1 MHARLLMA
9 IGACAV
15 VAACGGGGSS
25 ATSTPATRPVT
36 AASSKPNA
44 AVQITIIPSTV
55 VHGGHRSASSKKRK
69 PQFVDPYGTSVSLQ
83 FSPYNFSN
91 NGQASAPQTYSGPI
105 PIATYGPTTATVPVY
120 SGFIQVYG
128 TEIYGAQAGNGVSA
142 VLASNQQFYNTY
154 TIDPGTTT
162 AIALT
167 LSLVPAEIMLT
178 VDPTLQGGAYEVNGA
193 CINVGNQN
201 TTQLFTLVPADANY
215 DYLPQAP
222 ASMQTPPPNGLNGTV
237 TLTGITG
244 SSDNG
249 GSSTIVPTNA
259 TWNGYTVYEF
269 IYTRAGNGDAYAPAV
284 TATANT
290 FNPDGGYDYLD
301 QISDPP
307 GNSGSAFS
315 EQVTINPGNC
325 DT

>member
-1 MHARLLMA
+1 MMHARLLMA

-15 VAACGGGGSS
+15 VAACGGGGG
-25 ATSTPATRPVT
+25 STTTTPTTHPVT
-36 AASSKPNA
+36 TTRKPDASIK
-44 AVQITIIPSTV
+44 ITIVPSNV
-55 VHGGHRSASSKKRK
+55 IHGGHRSTPSKKRK

-91 NGQASAPQTYSGPI
+91 NGQPSAPQTYSGPI

-128 TEIYGAQAGNGVSA
+128 TEIYGAQAGAGVSA

-154 TIDPGTTT
+154 TIDPGTTES
-162 AIALT
+162 IALT
-167 LSLVPAEIMLT
+167 LSLVPAQIMLT
-178 VDPTLQGGAYEVNGA
+178 TDPTLASGANEVNGA
-193 CINVGNQN
+193 CLNVGNQN
-201 TTQLFTLVPADANY
+201 PTQLFTLVPADANY
-215 DYLPQAP
+215 DYLPIAP
-222 ASMQTPPPNGLNGTV
+222 ASLQTPPPNGLNGTV

-249 GSSTIVPTNA
+249 GSSTIVPTNT

-269 IYTRAGNGDAYAPAV
+269 IYTPTGNGEFYAPPV

-307 GNSGSAFS
+307 GNSGSAYS
-315 EQVTINPGNC
+315 EQVTINPQNC
-325 DT
+325 DD